1 MSCPLDLTLLCIYSV
16 QIKHSNRKLLLLF
29 LLAKPLSWAV
39 FLVWVILRSDFF
51 FGAVTLFNVTISCG
65 LLLHCHSL
73 FNGCDFLLN
82 GFVCA
87 PLFWFCL
94 SFEHSIA
101 YHRKF
106 MNSPWLSL
114 SHCTR
119 KWQPFFCVCSPHSHT
134 NGYKMCR
141 YLHWLWKTNQIGP
154 LNRLCTRTSATVNHT
169 AIVILALFLFS
180 FCFLHLIE

>member
-39 FLVWVILRSDFF
+39 FLVWVILRFDFF

-119 KWQPFFCVCSPHSHT
+119 KWQPFFAYALHIHTQMDIKCVVIYIGCEKPT
-134 NGYKMCR
+134 K
-141 YLHWLWKTNQIGP
+141 LAHWIACVRELAQ
-154 LNRLCTRTSATVNHT
+154 RLIT
-169 AIVILALFLFS
+169 LQL
-180 FCFLHLIE
+180 

>member
-39 FLVWVILRSDFF
+39 YLVWVILRFEFFF

-87 PLFWFCL
+87 PLFRFCL

-114 SHCTR
+114 FHCTR
-119 KWQPFFCVCSPHSHT
+119 KWQPFFLRTLSTFTQMDIKCVVIYIGCEKPT
-134 NGYKMCR
+134 K
-141 YLHWLWKTNQIGP
+141 LAHWIACVRELAQ
-154 LNRLCTRTSATVNHT
+154 RLIT
-169 AIVILALFLFS
+169 LQL
-180 FCFLHLIE
+180 

>member
-29 LLAKPLSWAV
+29 LSSQAIELSGVFGLGYFAV
-39 FLVWVILRSDFF
+39 WILF

-87 PLFWFCL
+87 PLFRFCL

-114 SHCTR
+114 FHCTR
-119 KWQPFFCVCSPHSHT
+119 KWQPFFLRTLSTFTQMDIKCVVIYIGCEKPT
-134 NGYKMCR
+134 K
-141 YLHWLWKTNQIGP
+141 LVHWIACVRELAQ
-154 LNRLCTRTSATVNHT
+154 RLIT
-169 AIVILALFLFS
+169 LQL
-180 FCFLHLIE
+180 